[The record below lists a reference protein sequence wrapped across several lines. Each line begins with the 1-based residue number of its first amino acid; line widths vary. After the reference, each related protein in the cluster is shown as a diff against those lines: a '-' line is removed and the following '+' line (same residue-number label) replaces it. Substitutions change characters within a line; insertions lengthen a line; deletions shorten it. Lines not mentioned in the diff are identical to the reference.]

1 MMLLGRNMICVLGVM
16 SYSNKSISIRA
27 SPLWQKKMQASSSLK
42 RWWGIS
48 EQLIVPTKK
57 GSSAVVRKTSIL
69 FLFWL
74 QIYRFL
80 LEIKKICSCFEQ
92 YGLTLELCR
101 LTNHLY
107 LCCELKIGK

>member
-1 MMLLGRNMICVLGVM
+1 MAEKDAGIF
-16 SYSNKSISIRA
+16 
-27 SPLWQKKMQASSSLK
+27 QFEKMV
-42 RWWGIS
+42 GHIGTIDCP
-48 EQLIVPTKK
+48 EK

-107 LCCELKIGK
+107 LCRELKIGK